1 VTLRLSDPT
10 YTARLAAFLEQV
22 GHAPARAVDGAVEL
36 AREIQQEELAVYLRV
51 WSVLEPE
58 ATVTVE

>member
-1 VTLRLSDPT
+1 VKLRLSDPV
-10 YTARLAAFLEQV
+10 YTERLVAFLEDV
-22 GHAPARAVDGAVEL
+22 GHAPAHVADGAIEL
-36 AREIQQEELAVYLRV
+36 AREIPEEELAVYLRV

>member
-1 VTLRLSDPT
+1 VKLRLSDPT
-10 YTARLAAFLEQV
+10 YTARLAAFLEEV
-22 GHAPARAVDGAVEL
+22 GHPPARAVDGAVEL
-36 AREIQQEELAVYLRV
+36 ARDIQQEELDVYLRV